1 MAFDQPESR
10 PAVAKARYPWRLSGQ
25 QQQDTP
31 AAVQSSE
38 RAAASARTAAS
49 QPAGTQQAA
58 GGLAVYTPPGTQG
71 GYDAYAPPA
80 GGDTQF
86 AGGSPG
92 DWRNVGQTPPAAGS
106 PPIPS
111 MQPPPGARQNDLS
124 GQVPANQV
132 YAQAFNQASEQ
143 VGSPNRATSYT
154 MPGTR
159 TSRSLNPATG
169 QYSEP
174 QTQQSFDG
182 NMAYNA
188 IDNRPGPIQARA
200 TGIDGSAMPW
210 QDALSQR
217 EAFTGGLVERLGQY
231 QSGAQT
237 GRPEINPGQIL
248 NQANERLA
256 DGSFSNP
263 FRNPVAPA
271 LSQRAPQSPQAAGS
285 FSQKFTYGDST
296 FQGYGAGQNPDVQR
310 AMGNA
315 SPYMQGIFQNPF
327 GDSPQAN
334 NPMPSF
340 DQQFYDPSAPRNYDM
355 RTPARSVVA
364 PAPSRPGSAKP
375 IPPQS
380 QGTPY
385 QQPAARGASRPPA
398 ARGASRTPWR

>member
-10 PAVAKARYPWRLSGQ
+10 PAKARYPWRLQGP

-31 AAVQSSE
+31 AAVQKRE
-38 RAAASARTAAS
+38 RAAVAARTTAAS
-49 QPAGTQQAA
+49 QSAGAQQAS
-58 GGLAVYTPPGTQG
+58 GGMAVYTPPGTQG

-80 GGDTQF
+80 GGDRQF

-92 DWRNVGQTPPAAGS
+92 DWRDVGKTPPPGQER
-106 PPIPS
+106 PMPS
-111 MQPPPGARQNDLS
+111 IQPPPGAKQNELS
-124 GQVPANQV
+124 GQVPSNQV

-154 MPGTR
+154 MPGTAV
-159 TSRSLNPATG
+159 SRSLNPTTG

-174 QTQQSFDG
+174 QTRESFDG

-188 IDNRPGPIQARA
+188 SDNRPGPIQARA

-237 GRPEINPGQIL
+237 GRPDINPGQIL
-248 NQANERLA
+248 NQANERVA
-256 DGSFSNP
+256 DGSFNNP
-263 FRNPVAPA
+263 FRAPVQPAP
-271 LSQRAPQSPQAAGS
+271 PSPQPPRYDTPGNQTVPYNSDVSRAVRQA
-285 FSQKFTYGDST
+285 TPYT
-296 FQGYGAGQNPDVQR
+296 QGTQW
-310 AMGNA
+310 
-315 SPYMQGIFQNPF
+315 QNPF
-327 GDSPQAN
+327 GESAN
-334 NPMPSF
+334 I
-340 DQQFYDPSAPRNYDM
+340 A
-355 RTPARSVVA
+355 TPATLEQFMQ
-364 PAPSRPGSAKP
+364 PAPFAPGTAQP

-385 QQPAARGASRPPA
+385 QQPAARGASR
-398 ARGASRTPWR
+398 TPWR